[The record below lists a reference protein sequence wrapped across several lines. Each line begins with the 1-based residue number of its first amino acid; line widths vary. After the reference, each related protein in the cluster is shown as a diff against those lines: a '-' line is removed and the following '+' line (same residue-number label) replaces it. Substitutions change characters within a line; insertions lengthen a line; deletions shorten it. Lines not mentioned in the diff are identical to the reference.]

1 MHPIPAALFAALA
14 SLSVVTVAVAQSD
27 LVATGCPSGQS
38 FAAGPITV
46 TGAYARATPK
56 GAPSAGAYFTVA
68 NTGAAPDTLLGANSG
83 AASDLALH
91 EMKMNGNVMEMDPLA
106 GGLAISRRRIGLARS
121 DERPS
126 DAHRSQ
132 RAAGRRPVPQDGAAL
147 RHRGRPAGRAQHR
160 RSWPERAGDVIGSG
174 WTGAF
179 CPARDGHERH
189 VVDVHVALLLPG
201 TTK

>member
-106 GGLAISRRRIGLARS
+106 GGLAI
-121 DERPS
+121 
-126 DAHRSQ
+126 
-132 RAAGRRPVPQDGAAL
+132 
-147 RHRGRPAGRAQHR
+147 PAGASVSLDPMSDHLMLTGLSAPLVEGQCLKMVLHFAI
-160 RSWPERAGDVIGSG
+160 AGDLPVELNIGGLGQSAPV
-174 WTGAF
+174 TSSA
-179 CPARDGHERH
+179 PAGPAPSAPPAMDMN
-189 VVDVHVALLLPG
+189 AMSSMSM
-201 TTK
+201 